1 MDNDEILMRMKKHY
15 FFFLSLED
23 KVSDDILKECKKYME
38 LLFLD
43 LLRNNMMNKL

>member
-15 FFFLSLED
+15 IFFQSLEG
-23 KVSDDILKECKKYME
+23 KVSDEILEECKKYME

-43 LLRNNMMNKL
+43 LLRANLMIKL

>member
-15 FFFLSLED
+15 IFFKSLEG
-23 KVSDDILKECKKYME
+23 KVDQEILDECKKNME

-43 LLRNNMMNKL
+43 LLRNNLCKL

>member
-15 FFFLSLED
+15 IFFKSLEGKVD
-23 KVSDDILKECKKYME
+23 KEILDECKKYME

-43 LLRNNMMNKL
+43 LLRNNLCKL

>member
-15 FFFLSLED
+15 IFFHSLEG
-23 KVSDDILKECKKYME
+23 KVDDEILEHCKKYME

-43 LLRNNMMNKL
+43 LLRENLRVKL

>member
-15 FFFLSLED
+15 TFFKSLEGKVD
-23 KVSDDILKECKKYME
+23 KEILDECKKNME

-43 LLRNNMMNKL
+43 LLRNNLCKL